1 MSHLLIKLH
10 MLKITNINNVFN
22 QNKIKQRNTINIIL
36 IFLTCEMQKEQR
48 NKNMINKCI
57 Y

>member
-22 QNKIKQRNTINIIL
+22 KNKIKQRNTINIIL